1 MPRSL
6 FRTALLIGSLAC
18 AAFPQKYS
26 GPRPP
31 KPDRLYLLHAASLVE
46 TEVAEAKEEKR
57 KDDTVY
63 VVDGSASTVKTPLA
77 EPIFLIESKSILPE
91 KLQLYKLD
99 VNKAGKR
106 EIVFSTKRR
115 KDGPRPL
122 HLTLKR
128 LGEGVYRVEANEFLQ
143 NGEYAVTPEGSNT
156 VFLFQVY

>member
-1 MPRSL
+1 MLRSL
-6 FRTALLIGSLAC
+6 VR
-18 AAFPQKYS
+18 AAFLITGLASAAYPQKYS

-31 KPDRLYLLHAASLVE
+31 KPDILYLVHASTLIE

-63 VVDGSASTVKTPLA
+63 VVDGAASSVKTPMA
-77 EPIFLIESKSILPE
+77 EPIFLIESKRILPE
-91 KLQLYKLD
+91 KLQLYRLD
-99 VNKAGKR
+99 SRNGKR
-106 EIVFSTKRR
+106 EIVFSAKRKR
-115 KDGPRPL
+115 DGPRPM

-128 LGEGVYRVEANEFLQ
+128 LGEGLYRVEANEFLA

>member
-1 MPRSL
+1 MLRSL
-6 FRTALLIGSLAC
+6 VRTAILMGSLAC
-18 AAFPQKYS
+18 IAFAQKYS

-31 KPDRLYLLHAASLVE
+31 KPDLLYLVHASTLLE

-63 VVDGSASTVKTPLA
+63 VVDGASSAVKTPMA
-77 EPIFLIESKSILPE
+77 EPIFLIESKRILPE
-91 KLQLYKLD
+91 KLQLYRLD
-99 VNKAGKR
+99 AKNGKR
-106 EIVFSTKRR
+106 EILFSAKRK
-115 KDGPRPL
+115 KDGPRPM

-128 LGEGVYRVEANEFLQ
+128 LGEGLYRIEANEFLA